1 MYSPSSLYPTA
12 VISAIQMV
20 QVDGFSLCSLTADY
34 ALYIYI
40 ESHPVFIWIRGPF
53 WVGCHKYIVW
63 GKAVYMGVH
72 MGHVYNPHTSCG
84 VCRYRRLVGTL

>member
-53 WVGCHKYIVW
+53 
-63 GKAVYMGVH
+63 
-72 MGHVYNPHTSCG
+72 
-84 VCRYRRLVGTL
+84 